1 MYDTCTGFLK
11 HFLNSFTVVGDI
23 NNNEA
28 LLVSHWKHYLYDT
41 ESIPA
46 MSTKATVLL
55 FMLHS

>member
-28 LLVSHWKHYLYDT
+28 LLV
-41 ESIPA
+41 
-46 MSTKATVLL
+46 
-55 FMLHS
+55 